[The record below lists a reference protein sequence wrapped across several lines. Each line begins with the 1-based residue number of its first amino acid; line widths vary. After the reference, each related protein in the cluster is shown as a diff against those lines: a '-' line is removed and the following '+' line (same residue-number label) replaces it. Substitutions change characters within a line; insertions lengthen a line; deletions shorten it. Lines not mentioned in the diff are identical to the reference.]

1 MGFPSF
7 PPSGRVVSL
16 MEVLTLIGL
25 CVIIIGYCQVKL
37 IRRTLVGKYEES
49 LFVVRPN

>member
-16 MEVLTLIGL
+16 IEVLPLMGL
-25 CVIIIGYCQVKL
+25 
-37 IRRTLVGKYEES
+37 
-49 LFVVRPN
+49 VVAFEYGSSDITKRGERAYTGG